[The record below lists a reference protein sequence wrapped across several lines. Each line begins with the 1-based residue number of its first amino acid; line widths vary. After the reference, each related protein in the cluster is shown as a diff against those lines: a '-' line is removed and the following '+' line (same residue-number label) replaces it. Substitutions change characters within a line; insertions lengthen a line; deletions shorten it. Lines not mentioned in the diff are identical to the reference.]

1 MAEIVVWAGGYVG
14 LTCAVHFAK
23 AGHKVLIYDP
33 DENIVAAINSGK
45 PKAGEFLSYLG
56 GFDATSAI
64 RATADVDDPEI
75 QKAKIQIIAVPTE
88 RNGRP
93 ADDIAI
99 NVLERLWVT
108 VEKGTVIIVEST
120 LIPGTIDK
128 FLALPEEGE
137 KLEVG
142 KDVFLAVCPRRD
154 WFADPD
160 KNLGNLKRI
169 VGGVTTACTERACS
183 VLSAV
188 SEDIEKTDYR
198 TAEITKSLENALLHV
213 QLVMVNQ
220 LAVSMPDR
228 NVAEALRLAST
239 HWRLTKNMHLNA
251 GAGGRCVPLGS
262 KYLEAAS
269 TKACT
274 VIREVNASE
283 IRMRSE
289 VASVVMRHAKNIAN
303 PKILVI
309 GVAYRPNFKDA
320 GMSPGL
326 DVARHLVNEVCTV
339 HVKDPMWTKEELEK
353 LSGLNVWDS
362 DDYSRFDVIVLATPH
377 KEIYVPSFKEGQIIV
392 DAQGAWK
399 NFEKTFFKYVRIGE
413 PGWLGV

>member
-1 MAEIVVWAGGYVG
+1 MADIVVWAGGYVG

-23 AGHKVLIYDP
+23 KGCKVLIYDP

-45 PKAGEFLSYLG
+45 PKAGEFLGYLG
-56 GFDATSAI
+56 GFDATSSI
-64 RATADVDDPEI
+64 RATTDVDDPEI
-75 QKAKIQIIAVPTE
+75 EKAKIHIVAVPTE

-93 ADDIAI
+93 ADDIVI
-99 NVLERLWVT
+99 NVLERIWVT
-108 VEKGTVIIVEST
+108 CEKGTVVIVEST

-142 KDVFLAVCPRRD
+142 KDIFLAVCPRRD

-160 KNLGNLKRI
+160 KNLSNLKRVI
-169 VGGVTTACTERACS
+169 GGVTAECTERAVS
-183 VLSAV
+183 VLSQV
-188 SEDIEKTDYR
+188 SSDIEKTDYR

-213 QLVMVNQ
+213 QLVMINQ
-220 LAVSMPDR
+220 LAVAMPDK
-228 NVAEALRLAST
+228 NVAEAVRLAST

-251 GAGGRCVPLGS
+251 GSGGRCVPIGGQNL
-262 KYLEAAS
+262 AAGAN
-269 TKACT
+269 KACT
-274 VIREVNASE
+274 VLKETNESE
-283 IRMRSE
+283 LRMRGE
-289 VASVVMRHAKNIAN
+289 VARTIMRHAKNIAN

-326 DVARHLVNEVCTV
+326 DVARHLVNQVCTV
-339 HVKDPMWTKEELEK
+339 YVKDPMWSHDELER

-362 DDYSRFDVIVLATPH
+362 DDYSRFDVVVLATPH
-377 KEIYVPSFKEGQIIV
+377 EGIYVPAFKEGQIIV

-399 NFEKTFFKYVRIGE
+399 KYEKNFFKYVRIGE
-413 PGWLGV
+413 PGWLGE